1 MLRSHIFR
9 QSWPNVVERKVQFS
23 ALTFN
28 LNTPPPTPPPPPPV
42 NVVWDYF
49 LLGISITQSQLVTLG
64 STLKRVAGEFLFRE
78 ISDNII
84 TRAPLPFN

>member
-1 MLRSHIFR
+1 MLRSNIFR

-23 ALTFN
+23 VLTFN
-28 LNTPPPTPPPPPPV
+28 LNNTPPPPPLPPV

-64 STLKRVAGEFLFRE
+64 STLKRGAGGV
-78 ISDNII
+78 
-84 TRAPLPFN
+84 PFS